1 MGRKGTMT
9 EREIESKYL
18 NEKMTI
24 KIFKPE
30 KFSDLYKYT
39 VCIMQDG
46 NDYFQMGRIATL
58 SDRLHDAGEIT
69 NTVFV
74 GIHYQDKYDR
84 RKKYHPAGEQN
95 EAYTNFLV
103 REAVPLLD
111 DELPTYNMGYTRALM
126 GDSLAGTLALM
137 TAVKYPNTFGK
148 VIMQSPYV
156 DKTVLNTINNTESLH
171 SMDIYHTIGTEET
184 EVKMTDNQTMDFVA
198 PNRELNRLLLEKGAS
213 YTYHELEGGIHTW
226 KYWQNDMKRVLK
238 TMFSHFS

>member
-1 MGRKGTMT
+1 MGRKGTMV
-9 EREIESKYL
+9 EREINSNYL
-18 NEKMTI
+18 DEKMTI

-58 SDRLHDAGEIT
+58 SDRLHESEEIT

-74 GIHYQDKYDR
+74 GIHYQDRHDR

-95 EAYTNFLV
+95 ESYTNFLV
-103 REAVPLLD
+103 REVVPLLD
-111 DELPTYNMGYTRALM
+111 NELPTYNMGYTRALM

-137 TAVKYPNTFGK
+137 TALKYPNTFGK

-156 DKTVLNTINNTESLH
+156 DETVLEKVKNTNNLH

-184 EVKMTDNQTMDFVA
+184 EVEMTNNETMDFVA
-198 PNRELNRLLLEKGAS
+198 PNRELSKLLLETGAS

-226 KYWQNDMKRVLK
+226 KYWQKDMKRVLK
-238 TMFSHFS
+238 TMFSHF